1 MVLGLAGLPEAF
13 GQTSQAITDANGNRN
28 NSARSVTIPVTFR
41 IKEVASEASLQTT
54 DLVVSEDGEPQTIT
68 SIRSV
73 GTNSPITL
81 AVLIQEDLPTISNE
95 IKGLAEFVRNLPKGS
110 RVMVGYLRTGSL
122 QVKLKFTTDLEKAA
136 KSLRPPNGFANSGP
150 YNPYVEVI
158 EALRKF
164 DSQPQ
169 GRRAIL
175 LISDGLDIS
184 RGLDSSLPTQSV
196 DLRRAVSEAQRK
208 SVAVY
213 GFYAPTAVA
222 EGNSLLASNAQ
233 SSLNYV
239 ANETGGHAFFQGI
252 SAPVSFDPYF
262 KELDN
267 SLERQAA
274 LTFLSTHPKKGFHK
288 IAITSTTPGIRVVYP
303 TGYVRQ

>member
-1 MVLGLAGLPEAF
+1 MVLGLAGLSEVF
-13 GQTSQAITDANGNRN
+13 GQTSQAIADANGSRN
-28 NSARSVTIPVTFR
+28 TSARSVTIPVTFR

-81 AVLIQEDLPTISNE
+81 ALLIQEDLPTISNE
-95 IKGLAEFVRNLPKGS
+95 IKGLAEFVRDLPKGS
-110 RVMVGYLRTGSL
+110 RVMIGYLRTGSL

-136 KSLRPPNGFANSGP
+136 KSLRPPVGFASSGP

-184 RGLDSSLPTQSV
+184 RGVDSSLPTQSV

-208 SVAVY
+208 SVAIY
-213 GFYAPTAVA
+213 GFYAPTAAA

-233 SSLNYV
+233 SSLNYL
-239 ANETGGHAFFQGI
+239 ATETGGHAFFQGI
-252 SAPVSFDPYF
+252 SAPVSFDPYL

-274 LTFLSTHPKKGFHK
+274 LTFLSTHSKKGFHK
-288 IAITSTTPGIRVVYP
+288 ISITSTTPGIRVVYP
-303 TGYVRQ
+303 TGYVKQ